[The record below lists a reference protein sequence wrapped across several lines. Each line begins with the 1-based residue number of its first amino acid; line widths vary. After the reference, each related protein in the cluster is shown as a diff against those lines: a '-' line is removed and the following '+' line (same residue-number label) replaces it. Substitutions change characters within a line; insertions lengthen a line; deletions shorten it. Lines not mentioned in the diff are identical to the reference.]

1 MYQYVLKRLLL
12 MIPTLLGAALL
23 VFLLLRLVPGDVCVL
38 RMAGGAGYVDPKAIE
53 SLPHRAWP

>member
-1 MYQYVLKRLLL
+1 MYQYVLKRVLL

-38 RMAGGAGYVDPKAIE
+38 RKD
-53 SLPHRAWP
+53 